1 MNIWELDKLY
11 LFILFVVPGFI
22 ALKTYELCFPNIQ
35 KDSSKQLI
43 DAVTYSCVNYAFMF
57 LFIRWVEMSELK
69 TQHPNLYVLFYFF
82 VIFISP
88 ILLVLSWRKVRSTN
102 LVQSKAPH
110 PTGKPWDYVFSQRE
124 PYWVKVTLKDGQTL
138 GGLYSSK
145 SFASSNPEP
154 EQIYLEQ
161 TWVLNE
167 DGSFERAKNDTA
179 GILILSAEISHVEL
193 RKVKYD

>member
-43 DAVTYSCVNYAFMF
+43 DAATYSCVNYAFMF
-57 LFIRWVEMSELK
+57 IFIRWVEMSEMQ
-69 TQHPNLYVLFYFF
+69 TQSPNLYVLFYFF

-110 PTGKPWDYVFSQRE
+110 PTGKPWDYVFSKRE
-124 PYWVKVTLKDGQTL
+124 PYWVKVTLKDGKIL

-161 TWVLNE
+161 TWVLDK
-167 DGSFERAKNDTA
+167 DGAFERAKNDTA

>member
-57 LFIRWVEMSELK
+57 IFIRWVEMSEMQ
-69 TQHPNLYVLFYFF
+69 TQSPNLYVLFYFF

-124 PYWVKVTLKDGQTL
+124 PYWVKVTLKDGQVL

-161 TWVLNE
+161 TWVLDQN
-167 DGSFERAKNDTA
+167 GAFERAKNDTA

>member
-57 LFIRWVEMSELK
+57 IFIRWVEMSEMQ
-69 TQHPNLYVLFYFF
+69 TQSPNLYVLFYFF

-88 ILLVLSWRKVRSTN
+88 ILLVLSWRNVRSTN

-124 PYWVKVTLKDGQTL
+124 PYWVKVTLKDGQIL

-161 TWVLNE
+161 TWVLDK
-167 DGSFERAKNDTA
+167 DGAFERAKNDTA